1 MSSHR
6 FSMSDEIKNTPY
18 YLSCPK
24 EFDAN
29 IADSWLSGLT
39 QTERDIIIN
48 LKTQEKVIE
57 WLSRTIVVRNSH
69 LSQIHDRLTNVENE
83 NERLKTQL
91 STLKARLRPYLIVG
105 GSIGAGTLAMIASKI
120 SDLLK

>member
-1 MSSHR
+1 
-6 FSMSDEIKNTPY
+6 MSDEIENSPY
-18 YLSCPK
+18 YLSCPN

-69 LSQIHDRLTNVENE
+69 LSQVHDRLTNVESKNKE
-83 NERLKTQL
+83 LRDQISKLK
-91 STLKARLRPYLIVG
+91 SKLRPYLIVG